1 MRPYRVLL
9 FIASVMACLA
19 ALCVVLPG
27 RISFGSHDLRWPT
40 LAEVFDTEKEAYP
53 HPDTIPSPDIISPSL
68 AGEGRGEATEDRP
81 PIPKVPV
88 DSVTDSRMFLAPV
101 PVQSG
106 LAYIGTSGFRRP
118 TLGVY
123 VEWWMTCIPAI
134 ISRLHN
140 DTWLVYYI
148 AGSPLSG
155 MNCCDI
161 VNANGECR
169 SENLPNPFRAIWGP
183 FTNINTRYDEA
194 KVRYEA
200 YSLEEVVK
208 LLEANDKGDSLT
220 ERKLY
225 LLQRENQVLRQE
237 ILDTREVDAKAM
249 EKMRVTLLNAHLECK
264 REALTNWYADYCRRQ
279 EEGKEVLESLN
290 LQKQQLKQQFRHGE
304 ITRMFYQH
312 KLTPLKKRIFNL
324 QQELECM
331 AKKELSELLPE
342 LFNRPGDT
350 ELITFDEVEEFV
362 KSKNPNQK

>member
-1 MRPYRVLL
+1 MMKQIHQITLL
-9 FIASVMACLA
+9 SGRELLCYPKVELSQPIDNRMKLDTTGQYLSVGRRKP
-19 ALCVVLPG
+19 VV
-27 RISFGSHDLRWPT
+27 
-40 LAEVFDTEKEAYP
+40 K
-53 HPDTIPSPDIISPSL
+53 
-68 AGEGRGEATEDRP
+68 
-81 PIPKVPV
+81 PIPPEVEEQRKQAVKFFT
-88 DSVTDSRMFLAPV
+88 DRAFFFLEHREKILNDSRMFLAPV

-155 MNCCDI
+155 MNCCGI

-249 EKMRVTLLNAHLECK
+249 EKIRVTLLNAYLECK
-264 REALTNWYADYCRRQ
+264 REALTNWYVDYCRKQ
-279 EEGKEVLESLN
+279 KEGKEVLESLN

-331 AKKELSELLPE
+331 AKMELSELLPE
-342 LFNRPGDT
+342 LFNRPGAT
-350 ELITFDEVEEFV
+350 GLITSDEVVEFV
-362 KSKNPNQK
+362 KKGTATEQSHQK